1 MNVSTNLAGSLI
13 HFLGR
18 SQNAPAALDYH
29 LVGKVALS
37 EGWMRSLPFDQRG
50 SFKLP

>member
-1 MNVSTNLAGSLI
+1 MP
-13 HFLGR
+13 R
-18 SQNAPAALDYH
+18 AALDYH

-37 EGWMRSLPFDQRG
+37 EGCMRSMPFDQRG